1 MNQAQSR
8 RLRTNCLLLLP
19 LLVAGTPL
27 LSVAAASLPPTST
40 THFAL
45 RGLTSDSSVLAGVA
59 LNVTVTA
66 MTASGVVD
74 PDYAGTIRFS
84 STAPRTLLPADY
96 TFNPSVDRG
105 TKDFLVTFQSYG
117 LWELLAQDL
126 STPSIKS
133 HVSSI
138 TVTPGPPV
146 RFIVALDAAT
156 VAGTVYTLQVIPVDE
171 AGNRTG
177 YNGRVHFETTVLRAQ
192 LPPDT
197 DVYFI
202 PEETPLPQFPV
213 TFSSAAPDPKT
224 LTVTDVTG
232 QSLSGSAS
240 TVVSAG
246 PFAHV
251 KLSTTAPDPAPT
263 CSETTLVLKA
273 EDAWGNPVTDVPA
286 TTVTL
291 CAASG
296 SSATFVRSTLERSAY
311 STPCVTGSLASTA
324 QVVWKDTKQEDVE
337 FTVSGVAA
345 KAPLTLHFKAGIP
358 SPQTSSFSFSEST
371 QEPAPLLIR
380 SGQLTAQ
387 LTLRDQCGNLA
398 TLPADKLLSFA
409 ANPPLTVTS
418 PVEDAPGRWKTS
430 VSLPEC
436 PADESK
442 ALAVWPLINNEVL
455 RKSNGDQVKRLV
467 LPQCSTVAKLS
478 VLTSADSLVAEPG
491 EMVEFEVQVSTE
503 GDLIVTGGVLM
514 QESQGLTVIGASTS
528 GQALAAKGGGFELP
542 ELRKGSPLT
551 VKVTAQTTTQLHQ
564 TVSTKVWVVNPE
576 GTLLTQ
582 MERVDFQQKDLGVDV
597 GCGCHTGGLPGQL
610 ATLLALLVVA
620 SRPRSG
626 LRRLRRGERIDH
638 QAS

>member
-19 LLVAGTPL
+19 LLVASTPL
-27 LSVAAASLPPTST
+27 LSMATTILPATAT

-45 RGLTSDSSVLAGVA
+45 EGLTAGASLPAGVA
-59 LNVTVTA
+59 LNVTVKA
-66 MTASGVVD
+66 MTASGTVD

-84 STAPRTLLPADY
+84 STAPRALLPADY

-105 TKDFLVTFQSYG
+105 TKVFLVTFQSFG
-117 LWELLAQDL
+117 LWELLVQDINI
-126 STPSIKS
+126 TNIKS
-133 HVSSI
+133 HVPSI

-146 RFIVALDAAT
+146 RFIVELDSAT
-156 VAGTVYTLQVIPVDE
+156 VAGTAYALQVIPVDE
-171 AGNRTG
+171 SGNRTG
-177 YNGRVHFETTVLRAQ
+177 YNGRVHFETTALRAL
-192 LPPDT
+192 LPPDS

-202 PEETPLPQFPV
+202 PEETPLPEFRV

-232 QSLSGSAS
+232 QKISGSAS
-240 TVVSAG
+240 TVVRAG

-263 CSETTLVLKA
+263 CSETTLVLTA
-273 EDAWGNPVTDVPA
+273 EDAWDNPVTDVP
-286 TTVTL
+286 TTPVTL

-311 STPCVTGSLASTA
+311 STPCVTGILASTA

-337 FTVSGVAA
+337 FTVSGLAA

-358 SPQTSSFSFSEST
+358 SAQTSNFSFSEST
-371 QEPAPLLIR
+371 KEPAPLLFR

-387 LTLRDQCGNLA
+387 LTLRDQCGNPA
-398 TLPADKLLSFA
+398 TLPADKRLSFS
-409 ANPPLTVTS
+409 ANPPLVVTS
-418 PVEDAPGRWKTS
+418 PVEDAPGKWKTS

-436 PADESK
+436 PTNASET
-442 ALAVWPLINNEVL
+442 LAVWPLINDEVL
-455 RKSNGDQVKRLV
+455 TSSGKQVKRHV

-503 GDLIVTGGVLM
+503 GDLTVTGGVLM
-514 QESQGLTVIGASTS
+514 LKSQGLTVIGASTS
-528 GQALAAKGGGFELP
+528 GQALPVKGDGFELP

-551 VKVTAQTTTQLHQ
+551 VKVTAQTTTQLDQ
-564 TVSTKVWVVNPE
+564 TVSTEVWVQDPE
-576 GTLLTQ
+576 RTLLTQ
-582 MERVDFQQKDLGVDV
+582 KERVDFKQKDLGVDV
-597 GCGCHTGGLPGQL
+597 GCGCQTGGLPVQL
-610 ATLLALLVVA
+610 VTWLALIVVA
-620 SRPRSG
+620 SRPRGG
-626 LRRLRRGERIDH
+626 LRRLRRGERIDP
-638 QAS
+638 